1 MLALAQRACMEALP
15 MRHWAAE
22 QDVLR
27 HWAAEKDVLRGF
39 AGTMARCDLI

>member
-1 MLALAQRACMEALP
+1 MEALP
-15 MRHWAAE
+15 M
-22 QDVLR
+22 R